1 MEHNKVVFESKVSE
15 IFESPEIKAI
25 EIEILNLYYEINR
38 RWEANERNKF
48 AITRLLKIRKKL
60 LDSKFVMDDYSK
72 QLLSEFNEAMKQQL
86 IIMRSRTEELYHR
99 MEDLEYPSYMGVTG
113 KCFLGYTYSTLH
125 PIQTT
130 RAKKMWAILN
140 GTLDDFISIYN
151 DGVTHC
157 FTICNNG
164 IDSYPNSE
172 NQLLFLDD
180 KEGNWNEG
188 LDEKLTNDMH
198 LIYAFHNLWSHMEF
212 SVYDLLWVR
221 DFNIEIS
228 SEIDYETDS
237 DDGDFLDWDK
247 YDFTD

>member
-99 MEDLEYPSYMGVTG
+99 MEDLEYPSYMEVTG

-125 PIQTT
+125 PIQ
-130 RAKKMWAILN
+130 KP
-140 GTLDDFISIYN
+140 N
-151 DGVTHC
+151 DKGK
-157 FTICNNG
+157 
-164 IDSYPNSE
+164 E
-172 NQLLFLDD
+172 N
-180 KEGNWNEG
+180 
-188 LDEKLTNDMH
+188 
-198 LIYAFHNLWSHMEF
+198 
-212 SVYDLLWVR
+212 V
-221 DFNIEIS
+221 
-228 SEIDYETDS
+228 
-237 DDGDFLDWDK
+237 GD
-247 YDFTD
+247 T

>member
-113 KCFLGYTYSTLH
+113 KCFLGY
-125 PIQTT
+125 
-130 RAKKMWAILN
+130 
-140 GTLDDFISIYN
+140 
-151 DGVTHC
+151 
-157 FTICNNG
+157 
-164 IDSYPNSE
+164 SYPNSE

>member
-140 GTLDDFISIYN
+140 GTLDDFISLYN

-164 IDSYPNSE
+164 M
-172 NQLLFLDD
+172 
-180 KEGNWNEG
+180 
-188 LDEKLTNDMH
+188 DEKLTNDMH

-228 SEIDYETDS
+228 SEIVYETDS

>member
-99 MEDLEYPSYMGVTG
+99 PN
-113 KCFLGYTYSTLH
+113 
-125 PIQTT
+125 IRTT
-130 RAKKMWAILN
+130 IVFIIL
-140 GTLDDFISIYN
+140 
-151 DGVTHC
+151 
-157 FTICNNG
+157 
-164 IDSYPNSE
+164 
-172 NQLLFLDD
+172 
-180 KEGNWNEG
+180 
-188 LDEKLTNDMH
+188 
-198 LIYAFHNLWSHMEF
+198 
-212 SVYDLLWVR
+212 
-221 DFNIEIS
+221 
-228 SEIDYETDS
+228 
-237 DDGDFLDWDK
+237 
-247 YDFTD
+247 